1 MIPGAGVSGR
11 TVSSLGTSEEQT
23 LVLLLDQV
31 VVRVETLGQLSGQK
45 EQKVLFLGGCEGI
58 LWKEELTCHRGGSLP
73 SCTLHSSL
81 HLYSE
86 LLLHSAQL
94 ENT

>member
-45 EQKVLFLGGCEGI
+45 EQKVL
-58 LWKEELTCHRGGSLP
+58 LP
-73 SCTLHSSL
+73 GRL
-81 HLYSE
+81 
-86 LLLHSAQL
+86 
-94 ENT
+94 